1 MYIRLLPMPATSPL
15 HLPFDL
21 IVLNILLMSKINDGP
36 NYAVLSDLLLCHP
49 STAHIYI
56 MIKYGKQ

>member
-1 MYIRLLPMPATSPL
+1 MPATSPL